1 MENFLEYIFICIV
14 CFFIS
19 GLTLFSGFGLG
30 TILLPFFAIFFPI
43 DLAVALTAIVH
54 FMSNVFKLFLLGK
67 FADKKIVLSFG
78 LPAVLAALIGA
89 EVLFW
94 LKDMTPL
101 ARYSFM
107 GEEFYV
113 TPIKLTIALVM
124 FVFTCIDVLPRF
136 KDLAF
141 NQKYLPVGGLVS
153 GFFGGLSGHQ
163 GALRSAFLLKCGLSK
178 EGFIGTGIVIACMVD
193 FSRLF
198 IYIEHWRGV
207 GFGDYGVILIAS
219 IISALLGVWWA
230 NRLLVKITLRFV
242 QILVSIM
249 LFVISIL
256 LGSGLI

>member
-1 MENFLEYIFICIV
+1 MEDLLQYFLICMI

-30 TILLPFFAIFFPI
+30 TILMPFFAIFFPI
-43 DLAVALTAIVH
+43 DMAVALTAIVH
-54 FMSNVFKLFLLGK
+54 FLSNVFKLFLLGK
-67 FADKKIVLSFG
+67 FADKKIILSFG
-78 LPAVLAALIGA
+78 MPAILAALIGA

-94 LKDMTPL
+94 LKDLTPL
-101 ARYSFM
+101 MRYTIM

-113 TPIKLTIALVM
+113 TPIKLTIAVVM
-124 FVFTCIDVLPRF
+124 FAFTCIDVLPRF
-136 KDLAF
+136 QNITFD
-141 NQKYLPVGGLVS
+141 QKYLPVGGLVS

-178 EGFIGTGIVIACMVD
+178 EGFIATGVVITCLVD

-198 IYIEHWRGV
+198 IYVQHWRGI
-207 GFGDYGVILIAS
+207 GFGDYGVILTAS

-230 NRLLVKITLRFV
+230 NKLLVKMTLRFV
-242 QILVSIM
+242 QILVSVM
-249 LFVISIL
+249 LFVISVL